1 MMVFMH
7 SDRLMIF
14 MHSDTLLMIY
24 RLYIHTFV
32 YLEMDININLT
43 SFVRNLRIIITFIR
57 TKWTIIL

>member
-1 MMVFMH
+1 
-7 SDRLMIF
+7 
-14 MHSDTLLMIY
+14 MHSDTLLLMIY

-57 TKWTIIL
+57 TK

>member
-1 MMVFMH
+1 
-7 SDRLMIF
+7 

-43 SFVRNLRIIITFIR
+43 SFVRNLRIITVPSFVR
-57 TKWTIIL
+57 NKL